1 MILRTA
7 IRKNYRIWFLPIS
20 EISSC
25 GISHGKI
32 ISVNW
37 LLCYRFFVASNI
49 HNPGCGHIQLDIWHG
64 HGLTSM
70 SWGWGVCQ
78 FYVWTFSILP
88 AGQHWPGSTPK
99 GAPGSGI
106 QFKMHKL
113 IMQNPKLSKTKKQK
127 MVPFQQTH
135 GKSFAIPVFFKL
147 LTVSCASM

>member
-25 GISHGKI
+25 GISHGKM

-37 LLCYRFFVASNI
+37 LLCYRFFLASNI

-99 GAPGSGI
+99 GAPGI
-106 QFKMHKL
+106 RDTV
-113 IMQNPKLSKTKKQK
+113 QNAWINHAKSQTIKNKKTKNGPLPANPRQK
-127 MVPFQQTH
+127 FRN
-135 GKSFAIPVFFKL
+135 SCVF
-147 LTVSCASM
+147 